1 MLLSGQDLGYDIG
14 DTPFYRE
21 VLRAEL
27 EAAVSAL
34 LDPER
39 IWQAA
44 HEVVQSRFGSRA
56 PWVMER
62 FREEFGALEPGQL
75 LHHLSAQIESVL
87 GSYHAKRFREMA
99 TLAER
104 PVAENVEGR

>member
-1 MLLSGQDLGYDIG
+1 APAPPEPLSLA
-14 DTPFYRE
+14 TPGE
-21 VLRAEL
+21 P
-27 EAAVSAL
+27 EAAASAL

-44 HEVVQSRFGSRA
+44 HEVVQGRFGSRA

-87 GSYHAKRFREMA
+87 GSYHAKR
-99 TLAER
+99 
-104 PVAENVEGR
+104 